1 MTGVCAVCSS
11 PATQRCAGCYSV
23 AYCSPACQK
32 QDWPLHKPACTKPY
46 TVKESKVAGRFMVAT
61 RSLQPG
67 DIVLRERAAVVGP
80 SLEGSNP
87 VLQPLVTRTALYRR
101 SAWAARPRWPGPGTS
116 APPARPR
123 SAARSVRNTPLT
135 KKSAGTITNS

>member
-1 MTGVCAVCSS
+1 MRVTGVCVVCSS

-32 QDWPLHKPACTKPY
+32 QDWPLHKAACTKPY

-87 VLQPLVTRTALYRR
+87 VMQPTLVNCTELYCTAGLPWLLGLAGPDLAPLLRL
-101 SAWAARPRWPGPGTS
+101 PGP
-116 APPARPR
+116 ALQQE
-123 SAARSVRNTPLT
+123 V
-135 KKSAGTITNS
+135 